1 MSTIIAGVLAFT
13 LLILLLVMGVL
24 LARSKLVA
32 SGEVQILVNDDP
44 SKAIRARAGGT
55 LLETLASKQ
64 IFVSSA
70 CGGKGT
76 CGVCKV
82 KVTEGGGAPAPTERS
97 HVNRAEAREGVRLSC
112 QLKVKADISIELPP
126 ELFSAQKWEC
136 TVRSNHNVSTFI
148 KELVLDLPE
157 GGEVPF
163 RAGGYVQVEA
173 PKHTV
178 RYRDFEIEERFR
190 DDWDKFDLWRYV
202 STVDEMTQRAY
213 SMANYPLEKGMLMLN
228 VRIASPPPTLPD
240 VPPGIVSSYT
250 FGLKPGDKLTVSGP
264 FGEFFAR
271 ETEAEML
278 FVGGGAG
285 MAPMRSHIFDQLER
299 LKTKRKISF
308 WYGARSLREAF
319 YVDDFDRLAKEHP
332 NFSWTLA
339 LSEPTTQDAWDGA
352 TGFIHQV
359 VLDQYL
365 KQHPTPEE
373 VEYYLCGPPPMISAC
388 EDMLRD
394 LGVDKEQILFD
405 KFG

>member
-1 MSTIIAGVLAFT
+1 MSTVIAGVLAFT
-13 LLILLLVMGVL
+13 LLILLLVVGVL
-24 LARSKLVA
+24 IARSKLVA
-32 SGEVQILVNDDP
+32 SGEIQILVNGD
-44 SKAIRARAGGT
+44 SAKAIRARAGGT

-112 QLKVKADISIELPP
+112 QLKVKADLAIELPP

-136 TVRSNHNVSTFI
+136 TVRSNHNVATFI

-163 RAGGYVQVEA
+163 RAGGYVQVEC

-202 STVDEMTQRAY
+202 STVDEVTQRAY

-228 VRIASPPPTLPD
+228 VRIASPPPKLPA

-299 LKTKRKISF
+299 RKTKRKISF

-339 LSEPTTQDAWDGA
+339 LSEPTTQDAWSGA
-352 TGFIHQV
+352 TGFIHQI
-359 VLDQYL
+359 VLNQYL